1 MAPDS
6 RSSFQQFTLVTL
18 RTLIGW
24 HFLYEGL
31 YKLRLPAWSPD
42 GNPMA
47 AFSAAGYIRAATG
60 PMGKLAKFAVDH
72 GALPVIDKL
81 VMLGIAAVGF
91 SLILGFLTRLGC
103 IGGIALLSMFYLT
116 AIPTTGMPQ
125 PMAEGNYLFVN
136 KTLIEAIA
144 VLVLL
149 AFDTG
154 RIAGLD
160 RLWHDR
166 RQGAHLASVPAD
178 RRAVGLGQGS
188 GK

>member
-1 MAPDS
+1 MAPES
-6 RSSFQQFTLVTL
+6 RSSFQQFALVAL

-31 YKLRLPAWSPD
+31 YKLRLPAWSPE
-42 GNPMA
+42 GNPLP
-47 AFSAAGYIRAATG
+47 AFSAAGFIKGSTG
-60 PMGKLAKFAVDH
+60 PLGNLAKFAADH
-72 GALPVIDKL
+72 GALPWIDKL
-81 VMLGIAAVGF
+81 IMIGIAAVGF

-103 IGGIALLSMFYLT
+103 VGGLILLSMFYLL

-125 PMAEGNYLFVN
+125 PMAEGSYLFVN
-136 KTLIEAIA
+136 KTLIEGVA

-166 RQGAHLASVPAD
+166 RHAAHLAAVPAD
-178 RRAVGLGQGS
+178 RRAVGQGS